1 MSKFNLGEIYGLTR
15 SLQKLVNKE
24 LPVKISFRLC
34 RFLRESAVEME
45 SLEKSRVQLVEKFA
59 EPKEE
64 GKEMK
69 VSDENREKFQQEFS
83 NLLSEE
89 VNIDFEQISIE
100 DLGDISLSAND
111 LIPMQK
117 IFKEN

>member
-1 MSKFNLGEIYGLTR
+1 MLFSLGEIYGLTR
-15 SLQKLVNKE
+15 SLQKLTNKE
-24 LPVKISFRLC
+24 LPIKVSFRLYK
-34 RFLRESAVEME
+34 FLKDSSSEME
-45 SLEKSRVQLVEKFA
+45 ILEKSRVKLVEKFA

-69 VSDENREKFQQEFS
+69 VADDKKDEFQAEFTS
-83 NLLSEE
+83 LLSEE
-89 VNIDFEQISIE
+89 VEIPFDPISIE
-100 DLGDISLSAND
+100 DLGDISISTND

>member
-1 MSKFNLGEIYGLTR
+1 MKFNLGEIYGLTR
-15 SLQKLVNKE
+15 SLQKLVDKE

-34 RFLRESAVEME
+34 RFLKSASVEME
-45 SLEKSRVQLVEKFA
+45 ALEKSRVQLVEKFA

-69 VSDENREKFQQEFS
+69 VSDENRESFQKEFAA
-83 NLLSEE
+83 LLSEE
-89 VNIDFEQISIE
+89 VEIDFETFSID
-100 DLGDISLSAND
+100 DLGDISLSTND

-117 IFKEN
+117 LFKEN

>member
-1 MSKFNLGEIYGLTR
+1 MKFNLGEIYGLTR
-15 SLQKLVNKE
+15 SLQKLTDKE
-24 LPVKISFRLC
+24 LPIKVSFRLYK
-34 RFLRESAVEME
+34 FLKDSSAEME
-45 SLEKSRVQLVEKFA
+45 TLEKARVKLVEKYA

-69 VSDENREKFQQEFS
+69 VADENRDKFQEEFS
-83 NLLSEE
+83 GLLGEE
-89 VNIDFEQISIE
+89 VEIAFDPISIE
-100 DLGDISLSAND
+100 DLGDIAMSTND